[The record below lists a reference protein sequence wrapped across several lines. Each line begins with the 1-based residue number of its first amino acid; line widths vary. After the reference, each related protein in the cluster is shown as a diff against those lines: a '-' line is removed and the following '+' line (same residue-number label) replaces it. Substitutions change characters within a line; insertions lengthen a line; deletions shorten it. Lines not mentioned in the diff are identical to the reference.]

1 MLPHTMQGPKF
12 FRLFI
17 LLNVYM
23 RNLVFNK
30 RVQRKLKCR
39 SLINLD
45 VMNVIKRNLEQTALL
60 IKVKTQRGSGKVING
75 SEINNI
81 NITFVQSLRWCYLIW
96 VAPLF

>member
-1 MLPHTMQGPKF
+1 
-12 FRLFI
+12 
-17 LLNVYM
+17 
-23 RNLVFNK
+23 
-30 RVQRKLKCR
+30 
-39 SLINLD
+39 
-45 VMNVIKRNLEQTALL
+45 MNVIKRNLEQTALL